1 MEKVGKNIAN
11 IDYKHYPW
19 CTIARLQA
27 VEKSDKA
34 AAIEELLQT
43 NRRVSSLKLKS
54 VDVEVLAKE
63 TQGEIIDRFL
73 RLDDYRVVAD
83 DKAEVDEICTEADL
97 EEQDDIVTEEIAEI
111 FAAQGL
117 KSEAVEIYR
126 KLSLLNPKKS
136 AYFASQIEKL
146 QKL

>member
-1 MEKVGKNIAN
+1 MEKVSNNIAG

-27 VEKSDKA
+27 VETSDKA
-34 AAIEELLQT
+34 AAVETLLQT
-43 NRRVSSLKLKS
+43 NRRVSLLRLKS
-54 VDVEVLAKE
+54 VDIKLLATE

-97 EEQDDIVTEEIAEI
+97 EEQDDIVTEDLAEI

-117 KSEAVEIYR
+117 KNEAVEIYR

>member
-1 MEKVGKNIAN
+1 MSRADNKIVN
-11 IDYKHYPW
+11 IDLKNYPW
-19 CTIARLQA
+19 CSVARVISAQ
-27 VEKSDKA
+27 KSGKTDDL
-34 AAIEELLQT
+34 ERLLQT
-43 NRRVSSLKLKS
+43 NRTVSVLRLKS
-54 VDVEVLAKE
+54 VDIERLKEV

-83 DKAEVDEICTEADL
+83 ESADIDDVCTEASF

-111 FAAQGL
+111 YAAQGL
-117 KSEAVEIYR
+117 KNQAVEIYR

>member
-1 MEKVGKNIAN
+1 MSRVDNKIVN
-11 IDYKHYPW
+11 IDLKNYPW
-19 CTIARLQA
+19 FSVARVISAQ
-27 VEKSDKA
+27 KSGKTDDL
-34 AAIEELLQT
+34 ERLLQT
-43 NRRVSSLKLKS
+43 NRAVSALRLKS
-54 VDVEVLAKE
+54 VDIERLKEV

-83 DKAEVDEICTEADL
+83 ESADIDDVCTEASF

-111 FAAQGL
+111 YAAQGL
-117 KSEAVEIYR
+117 KNQAVEIYR